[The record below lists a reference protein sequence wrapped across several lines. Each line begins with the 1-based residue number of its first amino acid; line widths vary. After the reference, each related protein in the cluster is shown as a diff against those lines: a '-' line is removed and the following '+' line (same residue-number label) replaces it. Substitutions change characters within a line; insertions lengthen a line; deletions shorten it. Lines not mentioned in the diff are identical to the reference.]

1 MGVIYKVI
9 NGTGSYQEICE
20 HCGEKIQDLHVSD
33 MAVKKESEP
42 RTIKIR
48 DKNAQLFVLK
58 KKKERLIES
67 TASLLARD
75 LIDEDELRASD
86 IDAGKELKY
95 GLRAEAMCSESIDDI
110 RGITASFCYR
120 VDNTKFLNKQV
131 VIDGVTKTLSQSF
144 HDAAEIKTNITGS
157 KVGVDRK
164 GRPVRL
170 KSQKPVGIIDDDR
183 YRRISEEKKYSE
195 EMPDQNE
202 WWTEVEE
209 ARKEDYI
216 RQIQTCEA
224 FQERY
229 GVDAAK
235 DLSVVGNF
243 GNEDELRE
251 ALSDSRCR

>member
-1 MGVIYKVI
+1 MAVIYKII
-9 NGTGSYQEICE
+9 NGTGSYEEICE
-20 HCGEKIQDLHVSD
+20 HCGEKIQDLHVSHL
-33 MAVKKESEP
+33 AVKKETDP

-48 DKNAQLFVLK
+48 DKNAQLFELK
-58 KKKERLIES
+58 KKKERLREF
-67 TASLLARD
+67 TASLIARD
-75 LIDEDELRASD
+75 LIDADELEAAD

-110 RGITASFCYR
+110 RGVTASFCYR
-120 VDNTKFLNKQV
+120 VDNTKFLNKQI

-183 YRRISEEKKYSE
+183 YRRISEDKKYAE
-195 EMPDQNE
+195 EMPDRNE
-202 WWTEVEE
+202 WWAELRDD
-209 ARKEDYI
+209 RKEDYI
-216 RQIQTCEA
+216 RQIHTCEG

-229 GVDAAK
+229 GVEESK
-235 DLSVVGNF
+235 SLKVIDLF
-243 GNEDELRE
+243 RNESELRE
-251 ALSDSRCR
+251 ALSDSGCR

>member
-33 MAVKKESEP
+33 MAVKKESET

-75 LIDEDELRASD
+75 LIDVDELRATD

-120 VDNTKFLNKQV
+120 VDNTKFLYKQV
-131 VIDGVTKTLSQSF
+131 VLVLPRCIVNMWEKIYNLLEKEG
-144 HDAAEIKTNITGS
+144 IS
-157 KVGVDRK
+157 KVD
-164 GRPVRL
+164 
-170 KSQKPVGIIDDDR
+170 II
-183 YRRISEEKKYSE
+183 
-195 EMPDQNE
+195 
-202 WWTEVEE
+202 
-209 ARKEDYI
+209 
-216 RQIQTCEA
+216 
-224 FQERY
+224 
-229 GVDAAK
+229 
-235 DLSVVGNF
+235 
-243 GNEDELRE
+243 
-251 ALSDSRCR
+251 

>member
-33 MAVKKESEP
+33 MAVKKETEP

-48 DKNAQLFVLK
+48 DKRDTLFELK

-67 TASLLARD
+67 TASLLSRD
-75 LIDEDELRASD
+75 LIDVDELRASD
-86 IDAGKELKY
+86 IEAGKELKY

-120 VDNTKFLNKQV
+120 VDNTKFLSKQI

-144 HDAAEIKTNITGS
+144 HDAAELKSNITGS

-170 KSQKPVGIIDDDR
+170 KSQKPVGKIDDDR
-183 YRRISEEKKYSE
+183 YRRVSEDKKYTE
-195 EMPDQNE
+195 EMPEQYA
-202 WWTEVEE
+202 WWAAIHPE
-209 ARKEDYI
+209 RKKEYI
-216 RQIQTCEA
+216 RMIHSCVA
-224 FQERY
+224 FHERY
-229 GVDAAK
+229 GK
-235 DLSVVGNF
+235 DDSYSLNVLLRFRS
-243 GNEDELRE
+243 EDELRA
-251 ALSDSRCR
+251 ALSDSRCE

>member
-144 HDAAEIKTNITGS
+144 HDAAEIKTNVTGS

-183 YRRISEEKKYSE
+183 YRRISEDKKYSE
-195 EMPDQNE
+195 
-202 WWTEVEE
+202 
-209 ARKEDYI
+209 
-216 RQIQTCEA
+216 
-224 FQERY
+224 
-229 GVDAAK
+229 
-235 DLSVVGNF
+235 
-243 GNEDELRE
+243 
-251 ALSDSRCR
+251 